1 MYVKKNIMEKKMT
14 KTELINQLMAGRA
27 APFMS
32 LNDIAKALRIG
43 KDKAKTILSDCD
55 YIDMGNSRR
64 YLANDVAGALLEK
77 KRR

>member
-1 MYVKKNIMEKKMT
+1 MT
-14 KTELINQLMAGRA
+14 KTEMINQLKVGRN
-27 APFMS
+27 APFMT

-64 YLANDVAGALLEK
+64 YLADDVAGALLEK

>member
-1 MYVKKNIMEKKMT
+1 MYVKKKLMEKKMT
-14 KTELINQLMAGRA
+14 KTELINQLMAGRD

-64 YLANDVAGALLEK
+64 YLAGDVANALLDM